1 MIPKDQKID
10 AVNLIVLGVAGIGTI
25 LLVKPEALERLRH
38 FKLAGFEFDLEKIKE
53 KQEQQQGQLEAINLL
68 LPLVLREEEARH
80 LHNLAERKT
89 NGYVGNH
96 DMRTELRRLKA
107 MGLIEKFPGRF
118 MAEMKDG
125 INLDLAK
132 YVQLSSSGRRVVA
145 QLEELE
151 MANADKPL

>member
-1 MIPKDQKID
+1 
-10 AVNLIVLGVAGIGTI
+10 
-25 LLVKPEALERLRH
+25 
-38 FKLAGFEFDLEKIKE
+38 
-53 KQEQQQGQLEAINLL
+53 
-68 LPLVLREEEARH
+68 
-80 LHNLAERKT
+80 
-89 NGYVGNH
+89 
-96 DMRTELRRLKA
+96 